1 MLKRLLAATATVA
14 AALVVSGA
22 LSAPAAH
29 ATGDTQVAGLYVPS
43 ADPPYP
49 PYDEDDD

>member
-22 LSAPAAH
+22 LSAPAAQ
-29 ATGDTQVAGLYVPS
+29 ATGDVPASGQFVPS
-43 ADPPYP
+43 PPYP

>member
-1 MLKRLLAATATVA
+1 MPKRLLAATATVA

-22 LSAPAAH
+22 LSAPAAQ
-29 ATGDTQVAGLYVPS
+29 ATGDIQVSGQFAPT